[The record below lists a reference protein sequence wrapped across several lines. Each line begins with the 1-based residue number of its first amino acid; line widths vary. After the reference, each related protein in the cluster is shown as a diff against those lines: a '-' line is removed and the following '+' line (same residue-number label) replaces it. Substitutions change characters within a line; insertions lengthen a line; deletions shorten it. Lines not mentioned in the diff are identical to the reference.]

1 MSERAPS
8 PAAPLEGDVTE
19 RRWYQSLYWR
29 IALGF
34 ILCVAL
40 LLVTQGLLV
49 VWLAGRANA
58 SQASRSPAHLANA
71 VASNLADALE
81 DDPQADLAKLLR
93 DEFGRTPN
101 RLFVVLR
108 DGTIIHNRD
117 FTEPEFLARAARA
130 RLRRELI
137 AAGRADAGGPS
148 GDEPRGEGGPT
159 FQGRR
164 RRTPF
169 PLGPI
174 VVRGQTVGIVAVV
187 PGPAP
192 GALLLSELGPTLA
205 LAWVTLLLAGTATMA
220 FFVFRPARRRLR
232 ALEEAAR
239 SLGAGKTGARA
250 PEQGG
255 DEVASLARSF
265 NRMASDLEARVRELQ
280 EADQARRRLL
290 ADVSHELM
298 TPLTAIRG
306 YLETLALPEAVPDTA
321 TRERYVHIVTE
332 ETLRLES
339 IIGDLLDLARLEG
352 GGPELQRSAV
362 SIASLFGRAAE
373 RHAQTLADKSI
384 TLETAIEPGADIV
397 NGDARRLEQAVQNL
411 VANAAR
417 HTPPGGR
424 IVLSATREGADS
436 VTLRVEDTGPG
447 IAPEHLPHVFDRFYR
462 ADAARDQASGG
473 SGLGL
478 SIVRAIVERHG
489 GRVSVSNGPGGGAR
503 FTLTLRVGVGAP
515 RSGSAVAD
523 EPAGAV
529 RPVAERLA

>member
-1 MSERAPS
+1 MSERSTP
-8 PAAPLEGDVTE
+8 E

-58 SQASRSPAHLANA
+58 SQASRSPAHLASA
-71 VASNLADALE
+71 VASNLAEALE
-81 DDPQADLAKLLR
+81 NDPRADLGRFLR
-93 DEFGRTPN
+93 DEFGRSPY

-108 DGTIIHNRD
+108 DGAIIRNREFD
-117 FTEPEFLARAARA
+117 EPEFFVRAARA
-130 RLRRELI
+130 RLRRETL
-137 AAGRADAGGPS
+137 GDRDDAGGPAGPDAR
-148 GDEPRGEGGPT
+148 GDATGGPSP
-159 FQGRR
+159 GRR
-164 RRTPF
+164 LRRVPV
-169 PLGPI
+169 PLGSI
-174 VVRGQTVGIVAVV
+174 VVAGQTMGVVAVV

-192 GALLLSELGPTLA
+192 GALLLAEIGPTLA
-205 LAWVTLLLAGTATMA
+205 LAGVTLLLAGTATMA

-239 SLGAGKTGARA
+239 SLGAGVTGARA

-265 NRMASDLEARVRELQ
+265 NRMAGDLEARVQELQ
-280 EADQARRRLL
+280 EADRARRRLL

-298 TPLTAIRG
+298 TPLTAMRG
-306 YLETLALPEAVPDTA
+306 YLETLALPAAVPDA
-321 TRERYVHIVTE
+321 VTRERYVRIVTE

-352 GGPELQRSAV
+352 GGAELQRSTV
-362 SIASLFGRAAE
+362 PIASLFSRAAE
-373 RHAQTLADKSI
+373 RHAQALADKGVS
-384 TLETAIEPGADIV
+384 LDTAIAPDAAAVD
-397 NGDARRLEQAVQNL
+397 GDARRLEQAVQNL
-411 VANAAR
+411 VANAVR
-417 HTPPGGR
+417 HAPAGGR
-424 IVLSATREGADS
+424 LELRSTRSAAGE

-462 ADAARDQASGG
+462 ADVARDQASGG

-489 GRVSVSNGPGGGAR
+489 GRVGVSNVPGGGAA
-503 FTLTLRVGVGAP
+503 FTLTLPAGA
-515 RSGSAVAD
+515 GALVAD

-529 RPVAERLA
+529 RAVAERLA